1 MNISTSTHPS
11 FLCWG
16 LDFLGVLAA
25 WWESGEQEFQ
35 VANSLE
41 DAASTNTVDGSE
53 ILRSPVEVGS
63 LPCFAGFY
71 RYQVVQEFFHVPFDK
86 FLHEDFDM
94 KARVLFR
101 QFGGQTFK
109 ISFQVLTQLLLMV
122 QKSCPVFF
130 ANIPVFIGLD
140 TSQVVFSPEFSD
152 QQVILKI
159 NSCLTSSSKVQG
171 SSRVFTLEI
180 FT

>member
-1 MNISTSTHPS
+1 MSKS
-11 FLCWG
+11 FKLPIHWKMQHLPILLMVQKSCVHQLRLVAYRVSQGFIDTRLCR
-16 LDFLGVLAA
+16 
-25 WWESGEQEFQ
+25 
-35 VANSLE
+35 NSSMYHL
-41 DAASTNTVDGSE
+41 N
-53 ILRSPVEVGS
+53 
-63 LPCFAGFY
+63 
-71 RYQVVQEFFHVPFDK
+71 PFDK

-122 QKSCPVFF
+122 QKSCPVFCF

-180 FT
+180 FTWDSMKMGGETEGPTCPH